1 MSEKRMCGV
10 VEGEEAVYSYT
21 WEWGETGLCG
31 HTGRT
36 LLQQASGNL
45 GRRVDFHPL
54 ETGPR
59 PMELEERAQFAGKVY
74 ALEAEL
80 AAVRD
85 RGQALYLETERL
97 RADNRLLVVQKGQ
110 LEARLAQEVDPLRRQ
125 VQELTEELSEER
137 RDLAAVV
144 EERDI
149 LRSMIGDTERQT
161 SAPEAPPVVS

>member
-1 MSEKRMCGV
+1 MCQV
-10 VEGEEAVYSYT
+10 VEGEEAVYSFA

-54 ETGPR
+54 DTGPR
-59 PMELEERAQFAGKVY
+59 PMELEERAQFAGRVF
-74 ALEAEL
+74 ALEHEL

-110 LEARLAQEVDPLRRQ
+110 LEARLANELEPLRRR
-125 VQELTEELSEER
+125 VQELTEELASER

-149 LRSMIGDTERQT
+149 LRDMIGDAGRPT
-161 SAPEAPPVVS
+161 SAPEVSEPVVVE